1 MKRIFILVVTLLVN
15 TMAFAQSQQGY
26 VRTLGR
32 PEKKGEALSEVT
44 IRVKGEHNHAISN
57 TSGKFELVLTNLK
70 NGDAYSL
77 QQVKKNGYELNET
90 DMIGRQF
97 AFTDKVPLTIVMV
110 SSEQL
115 QADKQ
120 RIENNAYEMAEKN
133 YKAKYSL
140 LEKQLSDNEITA
152 EQYREEIQDLQDKF
166 EKYQSLIDGLAEHY
180 AHTDYDELD
189 EKDREINIC
198 IENGDLERA
207 DSLIRTL
214 FDPIGVLERNMEAL
228 AKLDMQIGQANDII
242 AQANEDMAA
251 VLKQQEKDAE
261 YLYQLYTIALA
272 QYDQQKA
279 GQYIETR
286 ALLDTTNARW
296 LFDAALYFSQQ
307 NELKKAEKYYLVALN
322 IYNNDLAQNGRSS
335 YEIDKVYTL
344 NNLALTYQKMQ
355 RFSDCKLL
363 LMEAHD
369 LCGQID
375 STAVPSHALTHA
387 KILTISNLCNHY
399 LVTNQYTE
407 AGNCIVEGVNIY
419 NDFQTSKDA
428 HFASSFYYNIP
439 FYQLLF
445 NAIQL
450 IDSGHVLSA
459 ASNLLTKNIDL
470 PALMGFTKEA
480 RNDIDNIPESYGAI
494 VCQLFL
500 SISRIYED
508 PQHQSEREEMLTF
521 ALEIGRHL
529 SKNNPQAFDPTLI
542 NCINGL
548 ADFYSQTN
556 RMKESEALYKE
567 SLQITRRLAKDN
579 PIVYNP
585 LLSRNLNI
593 IGDFYLNAYRFSEGE
608 QMLREALEIEHELF
622 KTDPGTYALTYAE
635 TINDLALTLS
645 YEQQYAE
652 SESLYKESINIYR
665 QDVYD
670 RADSVVFVTNLAG
683 TLYNLANLYRS
694 TNRIQESIQTYEEV
708 IDITKQV
715 VKTTHVSEDNEFL
728 LVRSFCELAT
738 QKSLTQNFNGAKKA
752 LDEALEISERL
763 STSQSESY
771 EPLLALVLN
780 NYANYNRDSGNYQE
794 GQKQYQ
800 SAIEIYRNL
809 AERHPTVYLPQLVS
823 CLIDYSILNYDNQQ
837 YNECEPLLEEALS
850 LCRQNYEKD
859 DLGDYSIMMAQ
870 SLLYL
875 GYVKLNL
882 QEYQQ
887 AITFTEES
895 YEISSLHK
903 NEDNIY
909 LDVYISSTLL
919 LSELYGNTNKP
930 RKAYQLLIEIEPLL
944 NSLITESPEL
954 WQERYIMLA
963 GSLSNFAI
971 FVNEFQL
978 AEQYAIKA
986 LTIDPS
992 QQWIFSNL
1000 AAAQLFQ
1007 GKYAEAEEI
1016 YYNLKNEL
1024 KDSFL
1029 QDFIEFEAAG
1039 VIPKERKADVER
1051 IRKMLNE

>member
-1 MKRIFILVVTLLVN
+1 MKKHLILFVSMLIAMMSFGQT
-15 TMAFAQSQQGY
+15 QQGY

-44 IRVKGEHNHAISN
+44 VRVKGEHNHAISN

-90 DMIGRQF
+90 DMIGRQL
-97 AFTDKVPLTIVMV
+97 AFSDKVPLTIVMV

-120 RIENNAYEMAEKN
+120 RIENNAYETAEKN

-180 AHTDYDELD
+180 AHTDYDVLD

-214 FDPIGVLERNMEAL
+214 FDPIGVLERNMKAL

-251 VLKQQEKDAE
+251 VLKQQEKDGE

-272 QYDQQKA
+272 RYDQEKA
-279 GQYIETR
+279 SQYIETR
-286 ALLDTTNARW
+286 ALLDTTNASW
-296 LFDAALYFSQQ
+296 QFDAALYFSQQ
-307 NELKKAEKYYLVALN
+307 NEFEKAEKFYLVALD
-322 IYNNDLAQNGRSS
+322 IYNTSLGQSGPQSI
-335 YEIDKVYTL
+335 EIDKVYLL
-344 NNLALTYQKMQ
+344 NNLALLYLRMQ
-355 RFSDCKLL
+355 RSSICEPLFK
-363 LMEAHD
+363 EAHNI
-369 LCGQID
+369 CEHID
-375 STAVPSHALTHA
+375 SMAIPHYALTHA
-387 KILTISNLCNHY
+387 KLITISNLCNYY
-399 LVTNQYTE
+399 LITNQYTE
-407 AGNCIVEGVNIY
+407 AGNWIFNGINIY
-419 NDFQTSKDA
+419 NDFKSTEDSLYITS
-428 HFASSFYYNIP
+428 FQFNVP

-450 IDSGHVLSA
+450 LDSGHVLST
-459 ASNLLTKNIDL
+459 ASNLLIKNINLSDF
-470 PALMGFTKEA
+470 MEFIKEA
-480 RNDIDNIPESYGAI
+480 KDHLDEVPESYGAEL
-494 VCQLFL
+494 CRAFL
-500 SISRIYED
+500 SISRLYAD
-508 PQHQSEREEMLTF
+508 PKYQSEREEMLKL
-521 ALEIGRHL
+521 ALDIGRHL
-529 SKNNPQAFDPTLI
+529 AKNNPQAFEPNLI
-542 NCINGL
+542 DCINGL

-556 RMKESEALYKE
+556 RIKESEVLFKE
-567 SLQITRRLAKDN
+567 SLEITRRLAKDN
-579 PIVYNP
+579 PEAYKST
-585 LLSRNLNI
+585 LSRTLNA
-593 IGDFYLNAYRFSEGE
+593 IGAFYLSAYRFPESE
-608 QMLREALEIEHELF
+608 QMLRESLEIEKELT
-622 KTDPGTYALTYAE
+622 KTNPNINTISYAE
-635 TINDLALTLS
+635 TLNDLALTLL

-652 SESLYKESINIYR
+652 SESLYKESIGIYR
-665 QDVYD
+665 QIVND
-670 RADSVVFVTNLAG
+670 RADSLVIATNLAG

-694 TNRIQESIQTYEEV
+694 TNRVQESIQTYEEA
-708 IDITKQV
+708 IDITKQI
-715 VKTTHVSEDNEFL
+715 VKTSTFSEENGSLLIKSLCELSGQEFL
-728 LVRSFCELAT
+728 A
-738 QKSLTQNFNGAKKA
+738 QNFNGARST

-763 STSQSESY
+763 STSHSESY

-780 NYANYNRDSGNYQE
+780 NYANYNRDSGNYLD

-800 SAIEIYRNL
+800 RALEIYRNL
-809 AERHPTVYLPQLVS
+809 AERYHAVYLPQLVS

-850 LCRQNYEKD
+850 ICRQNYKKD
-859 DLGDYSIMMAQ
+859 DLSDYTIMMAQ

-882 QEYQQ
+882 QEHQQ
-887 AITFTEES
+887 AITITEES

-903 NEDNIY
+903 NEDNNF

-919 LSELYGNTNKP
+919 LSELYGNINKP

-944 NSLITESPEL
+944 NSLNTESPEL

-963 GSLSNFAI
+963 GSLSYFAI

-978 AEQYAIKA
+978 AEQFAIKA

-1016 YYNLKNEL
+1016 YRNLKNEL

-1029 QDFIEFEAAG
+1029 QDFNEFEAAG